1 MTLDDRLKALLTPL
15 GAENKRMFGGTC
27 FMIKGN
33 MAIGTLKDG
42 LIVRVGKEAHAA
54 AMKRPG
60 VKVFDMTG
68 RPMEGFIS
76 VDGKAVATDA
86 ALKGWVD
93 MALAFVKTLPAK
105 AAKPAA
111 KMPAKKKP

>member
-27 FMIKGN
+27 FLIGGN

-60 VKVFDMTG
+60 ARVFDMTG

-76 VDGKAVATDA
+76 VDGQAVTSEA
-86 ALKGWVD
+86 ALKVWVD
-93 MALAFVKTLPAK
+93 LAVSFVKTLPPK
-105 AAKPAA
+105 TAKPA
-111 KMPAKKKP
+111 KKAPKRMR